1 MTHPAFAQIPDE
13 MPGPDLPD
21 IIDLAPLDLLA
32 AFSSTPPELDF
43 VLPGLLAGTVGA
55 LVSPGA
61 TGKTML
67 AMQACATLAGGPD
80 TLELDGI
87 GGWSLIRGRAMFLT
101 AEDPPPVLMQRLH
114 ALGQGMNQ
122 AQQKTVAQHLKV
134 LPMLGRNPSIMHQG
148 WRDWMID
155 QAGDDTRLIVIDT
168 LRRFHAHDENN
179 SGEMAEVVSM
189 LEQLS
194 TRTGAGVLF
203 LHHTSK
209 AGALAGGAE
218 QQASRGS
225 SVLTD
230 NARLQTN
237 LAVISVDEASEMGIK
252 EEVRSYHVRFSFPK
266 VNYAAPIQPVF
277 YQRQPGGLLTPFV
290 KGGEYAASS
299 AVKKHNNKGRN
310 RGTF

>member
-1 MTHPAFAQIPDE
+1 MTHPAFEQIPDDL
-13 MPGPDLPD
+13 PGPDLPD
-21 IIDLAPLDLLA
+21 IIDLKPLDLLA
-32 AFSSTPPELDF
+32 AFTSTPPALDF

-67 AMQACATLAGGPD
+67 ALQACATLAGGPD
-80 TLELDGI
+80 TLELDGL
-87 GGWSLIRGRAMFLT
+87 GGWSLIRGKTMFMT
-101 AEDPPPVLMQRLH
+101 AEDPPPVLAQRLH

-122 AQQKTVAQHLKV
+122 AQQQTVAQHLKV

-168 LRRFHAHDENN
+168 LRRFHAGDENN
-179 SGEMAEVVSM
+179 SGEMAEVVAM

-209 AGALAGGAE
+209 AGALAGGGD

-230 NARLQTN
+230 NARLQAN
-237 LAVISVDEASEMGIK
+237 LATISPDEAGELGISEDQ
-252 EEVRSYHVRFSFPK
+252 RPFHVRFSFPK
-266 VNYAAPIQPVF
+266 VNYSAPIETRY
-277 YQRQPGGLLTPFV
+277 YQRKPGGLLMPFV
-290 KGGEYAASS
+290 QGGAYAHTQ
-299 AVKKHNNKGRN
+299 AVKNHN
-310 RGTF
+310 RGRRREI